1 VSNKK
6 AAEAAFLWKDVRL
19 FFLGIILF
27 GCRLNFVGNEG
38 DAAAL

>member
-1 VSNKK
+1 MSAKK
-6 AAEAAFLWKDVRL
+6 AASAAFFLRDVRL

-27 GCRLNFVGNEG
+27 GCRFNFVGDKG